1 MTQNLE
7 VNDKVKKAY
16 DIAKKTRLNAYA
28 KYSNFLVGSAIA
40 IKDSDE
46 IFGGCN
52 VENISFGGTI
62 CAERNAILG
71 AIAQK
76 GKIQLDFVV
85 VCVDTKPVTVPC
97 GMCLQVISEFCTP
110 DMPIYLGD
118 LEGIKK
124 IMKFNE
130 LLPSPF
136 DTLE

>member
-1 MTQNLE
+1 MTQLQK
-7 VNDKVKKAY
+7 VNEKVSKAY
-16 DIAKKTRLNAYA
+16 ELAKKTRLNAYA

-40 IKDSDE
+40 IKESDE
-46 IFGGCN
+46 LFGGCN

-71 AIAQK
+71 AIAKK
-76 GKIQLDFVV
+76 GKVELEFVV
-85 VCVDTKPVTVPC
+85 VCVDTNPVTVPC
-97 GMCLQVISEFCTP
+97 GMCLQVISEFCKA

-124 IMKFNE
+124 IMTFKE
-130 LLPSPF
+130 LLPAPF